1 MPTTEGGPP
10 ATGQHAI
17 REGVARE
24 VAPEVA
30 VEQGE
35 NGRVLVTATMGSE
48 ALKHATTAYEL
59 YRNSTLIGFSRDGS
73 FDVAAD
79 AGADGGEA
87 GAGAASTLADDSAD
101 DAADGAFDPAEYTVV
116 AYDVRLNPSRAA
128 NIDGPVADDT
138 PENED
143 GSLPGGD
150 EQPGDGENGG
160 IGAPDGDAGTGEG
173 GSGSENGGSGDGTET
188 PGTPGNGDEPE
199 QPGNENESEQP
210 GGGNTG
216 DLEEDAE
223 GDADGN
229 QSGGDKPGAGDD
241 LLGEDNGNGSGSDA
255 AGDESTAPD
264 AGAQPDGNAVDQT
277 TGDGQATDVAARTL
291 TATGD
296 TSLLA
301 GGIAALGS
309 AAAFIGTA
317 IARRLR
323 KS

>member
-79 AGADGGEA
+79 GGEA
-87 GAGAASTLADDSAD
+87 GAGAASTLTDDSAD

-128 NIDGPVADDT
+128 DVDGPVADDT

-150 EQPGDGENGG
+150 EQPGNGENGG
-160 IGAPDGDAGTGEG
+160 IGAPGGDTGTGDG
-173 GSGSENGGSGDGTET
+173 GSGSENGDSDDGPDA
-188 PGTPGNGDEPE
+188 PGTPGDGDEP
-199 QPGNENESEQP
+199 EQP

-223 GDADGN
+223 GDAVGN

-241 LLGEDNGNGSGSDA
+241 LLGEDSGDGSGSDA

-264 AGAQPDGNAVDQT
+264 AGAQPDGNADDQT